1 MLISLKFFSML
12 LYKTMAETGCLKDG
26 CFSNLQVEGPSITS
40 NTVYARGYTAAAGGA
55 GGKPSVVTKWDA
67 HKVVASGAYLVTI
80 ADILQGIIVT
90 DPAAAVDFTMPTA
103 ALAVAGVAGV
113 KVGDCIDFSI
123 INLGTAGVDETIS
136 VVAGANSTAV
146 GFLDVENAFTT
157 HDAFSVGSSM
167 WRIRFTAVTGT
178 ETYHL
183 YRLA

>member
-1 MLISLKFFSML
+1 
-12 LYKTMAETGCLKDG
+12 MAETGCLKDG

-55 GGKPSVVTKWDA
+55 GGKPSVVTKCSA
-67 HKVVASGAYLVTI
+67 HTALGTLGDNVVLTI
-80 ADILQGIIVT
+80 AQILTGIIT
-90 DPAAAVDFTMPTA
+90 ADPAAARTFTMPTA

>member
-1 MLISLKFFSML
+1 MCSFLMKFFSML
-12 LYKTMAETGCLKDG
+12 RYKNMGEVGCLKDG
-26 CFSNLQVEGPSITS
+26 SFQNLQVEGPSIMS
-40 NTVYARGYTAAAGGA
+40 NSVYARGYTAAAGGGA
-55 GGKPSVVTKWDA
+55 RPSLVTKWPA
-67 HKVVASGAYLVTI
+67 HKVVSSGAYLVTI

-123 INLGTAGVDETIS
+123 INIGTGGEDETIT

-146 GFLDVENAFTT
+146 GFLDIENAVTT